1 VIGAG
6 AAGLEAARS
15 LHALGIDTLVLEARS
30 RIGGRAFTKQT
41 PDGTFPIELGAE
53 FVHENNAVMAAL
65 LRETGVQTVEIGMDD
80 EEDVPDVW
88 AATERVLA
96 RVNPHAAD
104 CSVDAFLKS
113 LQGSV
118 AAEDIDEA
126 RMLIEG
132 FDAAISDDA
141 GVLAIAREWQSDAND
156 RQSRLAG
163 GYAPLMQYLARLIDD
178 RIMLDACVE
187 RIEWARTGVS
197 VHALRYGEQLQI
209 RARAAVITV
218 PAGVLY
224 NSGIRFSPPL
234 PAQKRK
240 ALAGIA
246 MGPVI
251 KVMLQFRTIFWD
263 GGFFQAPRE
272 YGFPTVW
279 SREPQ
284 QAPVLAA
291 WAGGDAAQTLR
302 ESARDPIV
310 AALDACQAIFPNV
323 DVRAQLAA
331 AHYHDWQAD
340 PFALGAY
347 SYLRVGAADAR
358 QSLGEPLDG
367 VLFFA
372 GEATSGVYAGTVAG
386 ALESGARAAAQAS
399 GEVL

>member
-1 VIGAG
+1 
-6 AAGLEAARS
+6 
-15 LHALGIDTLVLEARS
+15 LHARGIDTLLLEARG

-41 PDGTFPIELGAE
+41 SDGAFPIELGAE
-53 FVHENNAVMAAL
+53 FAHENNALMAAL
-65 LRETGVQTVEIGMDD
+65 LHETGAQTVEIGSDEDD
-80 EEDVPDVW
+80 EDVPDVW

-96 RVNPHAAD
+96 RVDPHAAD
-104 CSVDAFLKS
+104 CSVDEFLKS
-113 LQGSV
+113 LDGSV
-118 AAEDIDEA
+118 AAEEVAKA

-141 GVLAIAREWQSDAND
+141 SVLAIAREWQSDAND
-156 RQSRLAG
+156 RQSRLAF
-163 GYAPLMQYLARLIDD
+163 GYAPLMQYLARLIHD
-178 RIMLDACVE
+178 RIMLDARVE
-187 RIEWARTGVS
+187 RIEWSRAGVI
-197 VHALRYGEQLQI
+197 VHALRYGEHLEI
-209 RARAAVITV
+209 RSRAAIVTV

-240 ALAGIA
+240 ALAAIA

-263 GGFFQAPRE
+263 DGFFQAPRE
-272 YGFPTVW
+272 CGFPTVW
-279 SREPQ
+279 SRLPQ
-284 QAPVLAA
+284 RAPVLAA
-291 WAGGDAAQTLR
+291 WAGGDAAQALR
-302 ESARDPIV
+302 ESARDPIA

-323 DVRAQLAA
+323 GVRAQLAA

-340 PFALGAY
+340 PYALGAY
-347 SYLRVGAADAR
+347 SYLRVDGADAR
-358 QSLGEPLDG
+358 ESLGAPLDG